1 MDNEV
6 LVTVQNRGE
15 LFNEFNDK
23 LLSSALNDYLVKS
36 CLYVKKETIT
46 LKIKGL
52 SSKKEQENFKK
63 VLHEYYDK
71 KSQFYMLEDSIV
83 DVKRIFLLLLGIL
96 LIFISKIFDFIL
108 SEIFLVAGWVA
119 IWEIVYDLF
128 FRERERKRKIKIYQ
142 KLAKSTIIFEA

>member
-6 LVTVQNRGE
+6 LVTVQNRRGI
-15 LFNEFNDK
+15 FNEFNDK
-23 LLSSALNDYLVKS
+23 LLSSTLNDYLVKS
-36 CLYVKKETIT
+36 CLYVKKGTIT

-128 FRERERKRKIKIYQ
+128 FREKERKRNIKIYQ

>member
-1 MDNEV
+1 M
-6 LVTVQNRGE
+6 
-15 LFNEFNDK
+15 
-23 LLSSALNDYLVKS
+23 
-36 CLYVKKETIT
+36 KKGTIT
-46 LKIKGL
+46 LRIKGL

-63 VLHEYYDK
+63 VLYEYYDK

-128 FRERERKRKIKIYQ
+128 FRERERKRNIKIYQ